1 MAFFKQLEAES
12 ESDKL
17 ISIYKEW
24 LDFVKTQKSVGY
36 FIVSNDIEEYLPFI
50 KSPAI
55 NLYLFY
61 AAHAKNGK
69 GFSFYSIDKLA
80 EKLKVTP
87 KTINN
92 WNATL
97 SDLGL
102 IFRSPNSYHSSRTQL
117 LPTTN
122 FLIDPKKNITSSEM
136 VINTL
141 TNDLGYKVQ
150 TKISILSLNGNTS
163 TLKSYQLYKRTYA
176 IQKKGEINRYV
187 AMLLNEEKISE
198 KIKKP
203 SSSWMYYSTQDHDND
218 LNLITDTNKLTDK
231 DIIELLIDLEDKEQ
245 IRKYKEAFDEYQFNL
260 T

>member
-1 MAFFKQLEAES
+1 MSYFKKMEIES

-24 LDFVKTQKSVGY
+24 LNFVKTQKNVGY
-36 FIVSNDIEEYLPFI
+36 FIISNNIEEYLPFI

-102 IFRSPNSYHSSRTQL
+102 IFRSSNSYHSSRTQL
-117 LPTTN
+117 LPATN
-122 FLIDPKKNITSSEM
+122 FLIDPKKNITSPEM
-136 VINTL
+136 VIDTL
-141 TNDLGYKVQ
+141 TNDLGYKAQ
-150 TKISILSLNGNTS
+150 TKISILSSNGNTNI
-163 TLKSYQLYKRTYA
+163 LKFYQLYKRTYS
-176 IQKKGEINRYV
+176 IQKRGAINRYV
-187 AMLLNEEKISE
+187 AMLLKEEELSK

-203 SSSWMYYSTQDHDND
+203 SSSWMYYSTQDYDND
-218 LNLITDTNKLTDK
+218 LNLITDTNELTDK
-231 DIIELLIDLEDKEQ
+231 DIIELLIDLEDKEK
-245 IRKYKEAFDEYQFNL
+245 IKKYKEIFDEYQSNL

>member
-1 MAFFKQLEAES
+1 MPYFKKMEIES

-24 LDFVKTQKSVGY
+24 LNFVKTQKNVGY
-36 FIVSNDIEEYLPFI
+36 FIISNDIEEYLPFI

-61 AAHAKNGK
+61 AAHAKNSK

-102 IFRSPNSYHSSRTQL
+102 IFRSPNPYHSSTTQL

-122 FLIDPKKNITSSEM
+122 FLIDPKNNITSPEM
-136 VINTL
+136 IIDTL
-141 TNDLGYKVQ
+141 TNELGYKPK
-150 TKISILSLNGNTS
+150 TKISILFLNENS
-163 TLKSYQLYKRTYA
+163 SILKTFQLYKRVYS
-176 IQKKGEINRYV
+176 IEKKGKINRYV
-187 AMLLNEEKISE
+187 AILLEEQAITK

-203 SSSWMYYSTQDHDND
+203 SSSWMYYSDQDHDND
-218 LNLITDTNKLTDK
+218 LNLITDKNDLTDK
-231 DIIELLIDLEDKEQ
+231 DIIDALVDLENKEK
-245 IRKYKEAFDEYQFNL
+245 IERYKSLFDEYQSNL